1 MVGIAWLGLVGS
13 WILSWVAG
21 KYIDLRLTFDI
32 QNATSVDEFVERVRP
47 LLSAAV
53 VIDVV
58 TGVLIAIGAVV
69 LIMLMVRIER
79 RSRTRDAEVR
89 AVAGV

>member
-1 MVGIAWLGLVGS
+1 
-13 WILSWVAG
+13 
-21 KYIDLRLTFDI
+21 
-32 QNATSVDEFVERVRP
+32 
-47 LLSAAV
+47 
-53 VIDVV
+53 VV

-89 AVAGV
+89 AVAGD